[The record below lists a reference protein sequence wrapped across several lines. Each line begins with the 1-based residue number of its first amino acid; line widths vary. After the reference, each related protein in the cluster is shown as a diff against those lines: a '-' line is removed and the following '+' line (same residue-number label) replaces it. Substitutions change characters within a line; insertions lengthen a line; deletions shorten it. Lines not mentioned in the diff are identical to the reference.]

1 MQLEFFP
8 RDNSPKIQFPTSID
22 EIMER
27 ISMIDPVKYA
37 WTRNFVN
44 GSVTYLSPYIS
55 RGVISTRQVYEY
67 VMSLGIPWEKS
78 EKFIQEL
85 AWRDYW
91 QRIWIEKGDDIHTD
105 LKNTQTPVTN
115 HQIPAAIFN
124 ACTGIEAV
132 DKAIKELYETGYMHN
147 HMRMYVASICC
158 NVANSHWSAPAKWMY
173 AHLLDGDLAS
183 NHLSWQ
189 WVSGAFSNKKYYAN
203 QENINRYF
211 QSKQTNTFLDLDYEQ
226 LTKIEIPSILAET
239 VSFDSSVVLP
249 ITERPILQKD
259 KTTLLYNYYN
269 LDPSWQKDEDVQRIL
284 LLEPSI
290 FKKYPVSQ
298 KSIDFTLSLAQNI
311 PNIQVFVGEF
321 DDLANQVSQEKI
333 IFKEHPLNV
342 HYKGQIEPR
351 DWLCHSVEYYTAFFP
366 FWKKCQQEL
375 QR

>member
-8 RDNSPKIQFPTSID
+8 KDNSQKIHFPTNID

-27 ISMIDPVKYA
+27 VSMIDPVKYA

-55 RGVISTRQVYEY
+55 RGVISTRQVYEH

-91 QRIWIEKGDDIHTD
+91 QKIWVEKGDAIHTD

-115 HQIPAAIFN
+115 HQIPSAIVN

-132 DKAIKELYETGYMHN
+132 DKALKEFYETGYMHN

-158 NVANSHWSAPAKWMY
+158 NMANSHWSIPAKWMY

-189 WVSGAFSNKKYYAN
+189 WVAGAFSNKKYYAN
-203 QENINRYF
+203 QDNINRYF
-211 QSKQTNTFLDLDYEQ
+211 KSNQTNTFLDLEYED
-226 LTKIEIPSILAET
+226 LTKIEIPSILAKT
-239 VSFDSSVVLP
+239 VSFDLSVILP
-249 ITERPILQKD
+249 NIDHPILQKD
-259 KTTLLYNYYN
+259 KTTLVYNYYN
-269 LDPSWQKDEDVQRIL
+269 LDPSWHKGEDVQRVL
-284 LLEPSI
+284 LLEPLI
-290 FKKYPVSQ
+290 FKKYPISQ
-298 KSIDFTLSLAQNI
+298 KSIDFTIELAKNI
-311 PNIQVFVGEF
+311 LNIQVFVGEF
-321 DDLANQVSQEKI
+321 DDLLSQVSEQYI

-342 HYKGQIEPR
+342 HYKGQTESR
-351 DWLCHSVEYYTAFFP
+351 DWLCPTVGYHTAFFP
-366 FWKKCQQEL
+366 FWKKCQHEL